1 MSDYDEDDIDDED
14 GDESDLLDT
23 DNGILNASFNLDE
36 LAEELMEVI
45 SRYPELSD
53 NEKDHLI
60 SLFPSLLE

>member
-1 MSDYDEDDIDDED
+1 MNDYDEDDIDDED

-45 SRYPELSD
+45 SRYPVLSD
-53 NEKDHLI
+53 NEKDRLI